1 MIQKLYLKP
10 NPEIPLEKFSS
21 LFPQLSIFSEIYL
34 FIEDFKSCFSYVF
47 EFAKLLKNFL
57 QKYPFCKVHLNL
69 VHPFDAELRPFYVM
83 FSELVNPFNLE
94 GYTYQVT
101 PRLIIFPV
109 LCFPPFPESAEFL
122 GFLEQKFM
130 PPGVLIREEH
140 YSLASEKI
148 ERIFLASHKDHLLSL
163 GYQELLSV
171 LLEKMREQNEDILNP
186 CTSTLIIDEKGNFFS
201 CLAAYQNHIVSGN
214 LLKNAYE
221 RQSIKELCP
230 QCKYQLISTL
240 ENTPLVSKSELSNLH
255 FRFGLSYF
263 GLQKIEL
270 ALSHFFKALEFSP
283 EEEHGDVYLYLG
295 LCKANLGEY
304 ALAIDYL
311 KKANIWNYNAY
322 FYLGFS
328 YFQQKEYLK
337 AQDALEKAL
346 SLNPPLEDKLS
357 IALYL
362 ATTYRELQRF
372 EKAIILLQEL
382 VKVAPEVRE
391 IYNLMGIC
399 YFKKKDY
406 QEASECFQKAINLA
420 PDSAIDYANLGLC
433 LKALGK
439 KEQAKFYCQKALSL
453 DPSLDFAQKALEELA
468 R

>member
-1 MIQKLYLKP
+1 MSQI
-10 NPEIPLEKFSS
+10 
-21 LFPQLSIFSEIYL
+21 
-34 FIEDFKSCFSYVF
+34 
-47 EFAKLLKNFL
+47 
-57 QKYPFCKVHLNL
+57 
-69 VHPFDAELRPFYVM
+69 
-83 FSELVNPFNLE
+83 
-94 GYTYQVT
+94 
-101 PRLIIFPV
+101 
-109 LCFPPFPESAEFL
+109 
-122 GFLEQKFM
+122 
-130 PPGVLIREEH
+130 
-140 YSLASEKI
+140 
-148 ERIFLASHKDHLLSL
+148 
-163 GYQELLSV
+163 
-171 LLEKMREQNEDILNP
+171 
-186 CTSTLIIDEKGNFFS
+186 
-201 CLAAYQNHIVSGN
+201 IVSGEKR
-214 LLKNAYE
+214 LEGTVDISGSKNAALPILAATVMIDE
-221 RQSIKELCP
+221 PVVVKNVPELRDVHTMLSILQRIGKKVSFEHGAVFIEPGDILLGSVP
-230 QCKYQLISTL
+230 YDLVGKMRASFNLFG
-240 ENTPLVSKSELSNLH
+240 PLVMACGWARVGKPGGCNIGQRPVDYHVKGLK
-255 FRFGLSYF
+255 RFGL
-263 GLQKIEL
+263 KIV
-270 ALSHFFKALEFSP
+270 
-283 EEEHGDVYLYLG
+283 EEHGDVYLYLG

-328 YFQQKEYLK
+328 YFQQREYLK

-391 IYNLMGIC
+391 IHNLMGIC
-399 YFKKKDY
+399 YFKEKDY

>member
-1 MIQKLYLKP
+1 
-10 NPEIPLEKFSS
+10 
-21 LFPQLSIFSEIYL
+21 
-34 FIEDFKSCFSYVF
+34 
-47 EFAKLLKNFL
+47 
-57 QKYPFCKVHLNL
+57 
-69 VHPFDAELRPFYVM
+69 
-83 FSELVNPFNLE
+83 
-94 GYTYQVT
+94 
-101 PRLIIFPV
+101 
-109 LCFPPFPESAEFL
+109 
-122 GFLEQKFM
+122 
-130 PPGVLIREEH
+130 
-140 YSLASEKI
+140 
-148 ERIFLASHKDHLLSL
+148 
-163 GYQELLSV
+163 
-171 LLEKMREQNEDILNP
+171 
-186 CTSTLIIDEKGNFFS
+186 
-201 CLAAYQNHIVSGN
+201 

-263 GLQKIEL
+263 GLQKLEL

-328 YFQQKEYLK
+328 YFQQREYLK

-391 IYNLMGIC
+391 I
-399 YFKKKDY
+399 
-406 QEASECFQKAINLA
+406 ASECFQKAINLA